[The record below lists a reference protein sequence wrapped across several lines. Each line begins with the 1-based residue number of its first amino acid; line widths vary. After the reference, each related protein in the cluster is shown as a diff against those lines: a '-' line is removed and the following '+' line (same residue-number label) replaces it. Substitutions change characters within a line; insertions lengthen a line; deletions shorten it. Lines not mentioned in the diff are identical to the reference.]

1 MVAGRSNQAMQ
12 LILCLIR
19 PMNAFPTIVLLAVS
33 LVFGGHLARA
43 QEAPRDFWAFR
54 DQKFPYDQEA
64 RARRMSGTG
73 LFRLRIDEKTG
84 GVTEVAVMQST
95 GWKHLDQA
103 AARTLARWKARTPAT
118 RRTVTVPVT
127 FLKAPR

>member
-1 MVAGRSNQAMQ
+1 MNTVA
-12 LILCLIR
+12 
-19 PMNAFPTIVLLAVS
+19 TIVVIAGSLLLTALGAV
-33 LVFGGHLARA
+33 A
-43 QEAPRDFWAFR
+43 QEAPKDFWAFR

-64 RARRMSGTG
+64 RAKRMSGTG
-73 LFRLRIDEKTG
+73 VFRLHIDEKTG

-103 AARTLARWKARTPAT
+103 AARTLVRWKARTPAR

-127 FLKAPR
+127 FLNAPR

>member
-1 MVAGRSNQAMQ
+1 MKTFPPIV
-12 LILCLIR
+12 LVTVCLIFSA
-19 PMNAFPTIVLLAVS
+19 NVAS
-33 LVFGGHLARA
+33 A
-43 QEAPRDFWAFR
+43 QEAPRDFWAYR

-84 GVTEVAVMQST
+84 GVTEVAVMKST

-103 AARTLARWKARTPAT
+103 AARTLVRWKARTPAT

-127 FLKAPR
+127 FLDAHR